1 MFSLEKSN
9 RFFFIIAFLARIIC
23 QDLLE
28 LEFKTLTFFVGICLR
43 DLVEINRKG
52 KAKMHK

>member
-1 MFSLEKSN
+1 MKKVTD
-9 RFFFIIAFLARIIC
+9 FFFIIAFLARIIC

-28 LEFKTLTFFVGICLR
+28 LEFKTLTFFVGICLS
-43 DLVEINRKG
+43 DLVEINWKG